1 MLAAMLAALMSSL
14 TSIFNSST
22 TIFTLDIWKKAIR
35 KKAEEKEL
43 MLVGRLYTLVLVGAS
58 IAWLP
63 ILQEVQGSQFW
74 DYVQEIYSH
83 ILPPIVCTFVVGLF
97 WKRATEE
104 VTSQFYIHPKF
115 KQFCTHQSKINIIDH
130 EA

>member
-35 KKAEEKEL
+35 KKAEEREL
-43 MLVGRLYTLVLVGAS
+43 MLVGRIYTLILVGAS

-63 ILQEVQGSQFW
+63 ILQAVQGSQFW

-83 ILPPIVCTFVVGLF
+83 ILPPIVCAFVLGLF
-97 WKRATEE
+97 WKRTTER
-104 VTSQFYIHPKF
+104 VISCWLLYLI
-115 KQFCTHQSKINIIDH
+115 
-130 EA
+130 